1 MKRTLDGATKKGSK
15 GPKKERQWTNKE
27 EIFLRAEVMRSKE
40 TDWKSIKKNFNKQ
53 FAPLKRT
60 INSCKRHWIE
70 LNSALTFNEEIII
83 LLTLYRGNLKVARN
97 LLENR
102 VDVDDYVSKLVTSV
116 NSIAE
121 QINHFVPMPLL
132 TKLQFFVCV
141 DLALNVADKS
151 DILFEEIRRSK
162 NDWLEIV
169 QLIINKTEKMTK
181 EDFHEYVNELISNL
195 EEKFNLL
202 LTQEDNEIK
211 EIMHERKEDPAQR
224 SALHFSSIVF
234 PNLRNIHHL
243 IGVRIRRSPS
253 S

>member
-1 MKRTLDGATKKGSK
+1 MKRTLDGVTKKGNK
-15 GPKKERQWTNKE
+15 GSKKERQWTNE
-27 EIFLRAEVMRSKE
+27 EETFLRAEVMKNKE
-40 TDWKSIKKNFNKQ
+40 TDWKSISKNLNKQ
-53 FAPLKRT
+53 FALKRT
-60 INSCKRHWIE
+60 INSCKQHWIE

-97 LLENR
+97 VLESR

-116 NSIAE
+116 NSIVE
-121 QINHFVPMPLL
+121 QINHFVPIPLL
-132 TKLQFFVCV
+132 TKLQFFACV

-169 QLIINKTEKMTK
+169 RLLTNKTEKMTK

-211 EIMHERKEDPAQR
+211 EIMHEKKEDPIQR
-224 SALHFSSIVF
+224 SALHFSGIMF

-243 IGVRIRRSPS
+243 VSVRMRRSPPS
-253 S
+253 